1 MIFYDTNGKINI
13 LDRSKFISDELYYKK
28 ILEIKSEF
36 AKLYPKLIINTANN
50 NNNNNSSTNISYNTD
65 LGYTSDNDSDTE

>member
-36 AKLYPKLIINTANN
+36 AKLYPKLIINTS
-50 NNNNNSSTNISYNTD
+50 NNNSSINIKYNTA

>member
-50 NNNNNSSTNISYNTD
+50 NSSTNINYNTD

>member
-1 MIFYDTNGKINI
+1 MIFYDTTGKINI

-36 AKLYPKLIINTANN
+36 AKLYPKLIINTI
-50 NNNNNSSTNISYNTD
+50 NNNNSSTNIKYNTD

>member
-36 AKLYPKLIINTANN
+36 AKLYPKLIINTSNN
-50 NNNNNSSTNISYNTD
+50 NNTFTNIKYNTD

>member
-50 NNNNNSSTNISYNTD
+50 NSSTNIKYNTD